1 MVYLSC
7 HRPFDNAAKT
17 VQRQK
22 SAFGATEPAKG
33 LKIPLGLGTANRG
46 TRVGKTE
53 QRSPEP
59 IRRRKLYEEV
69 VARLEELIH
78 SEQLKPGEP
87 LPSERDLMLQFGV
100 GRPAIREALFA
111 LSRMGL
117 VEVANGERP
126 HVSSPTPKTLLG
138 ELSGVARLMLSKP
151 QGVFHFQQARTL
163 FESALAEEA
172 ARVATR
178 SDVLGL
184 EGALQTNKQAIGDA
198 VRFQQTDVAF
208 HLAIASIPRNPIYLA
223 LHEAIVE
230 WLNEQRSV
238 TLRRLGIDELAY
250 SSHRKLF
257 EAIKEKDPD
266 VARQTMRSH
275 LEEISEYYWKIREG
289 RE

>member
-1 MVYLSC
+1 MPY
-7 HRPFDNAAKT
+7 
-17 VQRQK
+17 
-22 SAFGATEPAKG
+22 
-33 LKIPLGLGTANRG
+33 GLGTIDPG
-46 TRVGKTE
+46 TYVGKTT
-53 QRSPEP
+53 QRSPAP

-78 SEQLKPGEP
+78 SEQLKPGEV

-117 VEVANGERP
+117 VEVANGERAR
-126 HVSSPTPKTLLG
+126 VSSPTPRTLLD
-138 ELSGVARLMLSKP
+138 ELSGAARLMLSKP
-151 QGVFHFQQARTL
+151 EGVHYFQEARTL

-178 SDVLGL
+178 ADMLAL
-184 EGALQTNKQAIGDA
+184 ERSLQANKRAIGDP

-208 HLAIASIPRNPIYLA
+208 HLAIASIPRNSIYLA

-238 TLRRLGIDELAY
+238 SLRRLGVDELAY
-250 SSHRKLF
+250 ASHRKLF
-257 EAIKEKDPD
+257 EAIKEKKPD
-266 VARQTMRSH
+266 LARQTMRCH
-275 LEEISEYYWKIREG
+275 LEEISELYWKIREG
-289 RE
+289 KE

>member
-1 MVYLSC
+1 MDKADLTS
-7 HRPFDNAAKT
+7 
-17 VQRQK
+17 
-22 SAFGATEPAKG
+22 PA
-33 LKIPLGLGTANRG
+33 
-46 TRVGKTE
+46 
-53 QRSPEP
+53 P
-59 IRRRKLYEEV
+59 IRRRKLYEDV

-78 SEQLKPGEP
+78 SEELRPGEP

-126 HVSSPTPKTLLG
+126 RVTNPTPKTLLG
-138 ELSGVARLMLSKP
+138 ELSGAARLMLSKP
-151 QGVFHFQQARTL
+151 EGVHYFQEARSL

-178 SDVLGL
+178 ADVLAL
-184 EGALQTNKQAIGDA
+184 ESALQANRQAIGDR
-198 VRFQQTDVAF
+198 VRFQRTDVAF

-238 TLRRLGIDELAY
+238 SLRRVGIDELAY
-250 SSHRKLF
+250 ASHRKLF
-257 EAIKEKDPD
+257 EAIKNKNADA
-266 VARQTMRSH
+266 ARQAMRSH
-275 LEEISEYYWKIREG
+275 LEEISAHYWKIREG
-289 RE
+289 EE